1 MLPDLQEIV
10 FKYYKHLYVK
20 SRKYKYIIYCYR
32 DNPAAVD
39 SLRQAYV
46 AAFTIK
52 LVSFNTDLQIFSDKV
67 VFKPTVVYEND
78 RRVWTYFKIQNPN
91 KRTLL
96 CDVTADYIRIQ
107 LFIERIPITTR
118 VGARISIS
126 GLTKS
131 ECRFGETIDSLFGC

>member
-20 SRKYKYIIYCYR
+20 SRKYKYIIYCDR
-32 DNPAAVD
+32 DNSAVVD

-52 LVSFNTDLQIFSDKV
+52 ISFNTDLQIFSDKV

-96 CDVTADYIRIQ
+96 CDVLAYDIRVQ
-107 LFIERIPITTR
+107 LFIKRIPVTTM
-118 VGARISIS
+118 VGARVSKS
-126 GLTKS
+126 ELTKS
-131 ECRFGETIDSLFGC
+131 ECQFGETIDSLFGC